1 MAEAM
6 VTNSDTE
13 SVQVEIVPARFLM
26 PETAQRL
33 LNEIYNNGGIVRLII
48 HGPNLPRAVPYGPG
62 KGIPIDENRDLLL
75 EIGGQA
81 IELRVKVGRIR
92 LELESEKYLNGLK
105 AACERALH
113 FSFQFK
119 RGKFFHDRMTTSD
132 YAKYGKVEDSRIL
145 GLIDPKAK
153 KDKLAILSDDR
164 MTCEEEER

>member
-1 MAEAM
+1 M
-6 VTNSDTE
+6 VTKSDTE
-13 SVQVEIVPARFLM
+13 SVQVEITPSRFLM

-33 LNEIYNNGGIVRLII
+33 LCEIYKNGGIQRIMI
-48 HGPNLPRAVPYGPG
+48 HGPNMPRTVPYGPG
-62 KGIPIDENRDLLL
+62 KGIPIEENKDLLL

-92 LELESEKYLNGLK
+92 LELDSEEYIEGLK
-105 AACERALH
+105 GACERALP

-132 YAKYGKVEDSRIL
+132 YAKYGKVEDNRIL

-153 KDKLAILSDDR
+153 KDKLAILSEEQVAYE
-164 MTCEEEER
+164 EEEER